1 MQPSQ
6 ASSNRYD
13 YEVFADYHQITLEDC
28 AGGMPRG
35 DGTAQRAEEIADAV
49 ALLLDPPAFARH
61 LGVYPGVLC
70 ILTARNMDVPLTV
83 EVYDTAPQD
92 DLTDWDHVVE
102 ASLDVP
108 SGCIRVSGG
117 DGMFEASPEIR
128 LAAGV
133 YRARVYFGGIYTI
146 SNDGLDGSDHYR
158 VVLWPGAPADPV
170 VLHTAGSGGW

>member
-1 MQPSQ
+1 MQSSR
-6 ASSNRYD
+6 ASPNRYD

-35 DGTAQRAEEIADAV
+35 DGTAKRAEEIADAV

-92 DLTDWDHVVE
+92 DLTDWDHVIE

-117 DGMFEASPEIR
+117 GGMFEASPEIR
-128 LAAGV
+128 LAARV
-133 YRARVYFGGIYTI
+133 YRKRVSFGGIYTI

>member
-1 MQPSQ
+1 MQSSR
-6 ASSNRYD
+6 ASPNRYD

-35 DGTAQRAEEIADAV
+35 DGTAKRAEEIADAV

-146 SNDGLDGSDHYR
+146 SNDGLDGSDHYL

>member
-6 ASSNRYD
+6 ASPNHYD
-13 YEVFADYHQITLEDC
+13 YEVFADYHQIALEDC

-83 EVYDTAPQD
+83 EVYDAAPQD
-92 DLTDWDHVVE
+92 DLTAWDHVVE
-102 ASLDVP
+102 ASLAVP
-108 SGCIRVSGG
+108 SGCIMVSSSIN
-117 DGMFEASPEIR
+117 EYPPEIR

-133 YRARVYFGGIYTI
+133 YRARVYFGGVYTI

-158 VVLWPGAPADPV
+158 VVLWPGASAEPI
-170 VLHTAGSGGW
+170 VLHTTGNGDW